1 MRLPLK
7 LLPHDS
13 FSTMYFSRLVADQIV
28 SKGVEIRFFRKLISH
43 IEGCERLAKFKEY
56 ENVYLLSD
64 E

>member
-1 MRLPLK
+1 
-7 LLPHDS
+7 
-13 FSTMYFSRLVADQIV
+13 MYFSRLVADQIV